1 MKSKEIRELT
11 DAELVSRIGE
21 LRREKLNLKIQL
33 RTGQLEKTARCR
45 TVRRDIARLLQEQ
58 CVRSQSRRGEIMSEA
73 TVQARGYRKERI
85 GVVVSDVQDKTIVVK
100 VDRRTQHPMYKKV
113 VKVRRKFTAH
123 DEKNEAKV
131 GDTVRIAE
139 TRPLSKNKCWRLIE
153 IVSRSAE

>member
-1 MKSKEIRELT
+1 
-11 DAELVSRIGE
+11 
-21 LRREKLNLKIQL
+21 
-33 RTGQLEKTARCR
+33 
-45 TVRRDIARLLQEQ
+45 
-58 CVRSQSRRGEIMSEA
+58 MSEE

-85 GVVVSDVQDKTIVVK
+85 GVVVSDVQDKTIVGK

-153 IVSRSAE
+153 IISRSAE